1 MLKNKSIFIG
11 GIWHETNTFSNKKTY
26 IKDFKSY
33 QWLENKNLIKQSN
46 NTNTEIGGFLDIFD
60 QKGFKVVP
68 SLFAAA
74 VPSGIVTKKTFLKIV
89 KKLISYLNRD
99 QIDGVALA
107 LHGALVVENIV
118 LPEYFLINEIKKK
131 LKKNIPIVATFDLHA
146 NLSFELFQICDM
158 LIGYDTFPHI
168 DMRNRGNEAA
178 LHLCEIIKSRK
189 RPEKYF
195 KKLPILTVPQMQS
208 TNESPMKEIMKSVFN
223 SEQKN
228 EISSISVSP
237 GFPYSDIKDL
247 GLTVIGYGSKLNVV
261 IRECN
266 KLTDQIM
273 LNKKKFTPQILTIK
287 DLQSELLNF
296 KKLKKP
302 IIITDPSDNVGGGAL
317 GNNTEIL
324 EILLKNK
331 LSGTIMI
338 WAPYLKEKIFKDNFF
353 DDYIVKSFPNKGS
366 KLIKIKGSIIFRKLN
381 LSYNRDGLYM
391 TGQRVNMGNVLV
403 IKTKFNLKIILT
415 ENRVMPFDDK
425 HIKVFGIDPKNED
438 IIVTKSGSAWKIA
451 FGEIAKTVLNID
463 TDGICSSNVK
473 KIIYSYN
480 NVKKYWPLNE

>member
-74 VPSGIVTKKTFLKIV
+74 VPSGILTKKTFLKIV
-89 KKLISYLNRD
+89 KKIISYLNKD

-107 LHGALVVENIV
+107 LHGALVVENIR

-273 LNKKKFTPQILTIK
+273 LNKKKFTPEILTIK
-287 DLQSELLNF
+287 DLQ
-296 KKLKKP
+296 
-302 IIITDPSDNVGGGAL
+302 
-317 GNNTEIL
+317 
-324 EILLKNK
+324 KN
-331 LSGTIMI
+331 
-338 WAPYLKEKIFKDNFF
+338 Y
-353 DDYIVKSFPNKGS
+353 
-366 KLIKIKGSIIFRKLN
+366 
-381 LSYNRDGLYM
+381 
-391 TGQRVNMGNVLV
+391 
-403 IKTKFNLKIILT
+403 
-415 ENRVMPFDDK
+415 
-425 HIKVFGIDPKNED
+425 
-438 IIVTKSGSAWKIA
+438 
-451 FGEIAKTVLNID
+451 
-463 TDGICSSNVK
+463 
-473 KIIYSYN
+473 
-480 NVKKYWPLNE
+480 